1 MIPSPEQMMQ
11 ASSSAAASD
20 AASDAMVRQLNTLP
34 SDAAPDIVS
43 ATQIILK
50 GSQQDIR
57 KLCKEFY
64 MKGDAQHH

>member
-20 AASDAMVRQLNTLP
+20 AASDAMVRQLGTLP

-43 ATQIILK
+43 AAQISL
-50 GSQQDIR
+50 R
-57 KLCKEFY
+57 KLDQSCV
-64 MKGDAQHH
+64 